1 MADVYQE
8 QARFFANVPL
18 MQSGVVASVHLED
31 VDDKMFWNVM
41 LQSQHPGKYYYITQS
56 RSPKGF
62 DTKGCEQCLK
72 YRPYLSKHFFVCI
85 DSDMRYLMKEPD
97 LGAGDYICQTYT
109 YSWENHYCEA
119 SSLQRRFEKVC
130 PEKVATFDFQQFM
143 AALSEVLYKPL
154 LLLLFCLKNDKPDFS
169 MRMFSACL
177 PNQCKRAELT
187 DNGKLLIERI
197 AKNFELHLNSPF
209 AQSVDLED
217 EKAYCQAL
225 GVNEQNA
232 YLHVRGHNL
241 FDLVSYIGDLLCR
254 GTSISFRNDV
264 LLYDMP
270 SQSYWEIKKVASDIT
285 EIVTQEEKM
294 VTKPSIL

>member
-8 QARFFANVPL
+8 QAQFFANVPL

-31 VDDKMFWNVM
+31 VDDKEFWNAM
-41 LQSQHPGKYYYITQS
+41 LQIQHPGHYYFITHS

-72 YRPYLSKHFFVCI
+72 YRPYLSKRFFICI
-85 DSDMRYLMKEPD
+85 DSDMRYLMQEPGLD
-97 LGAGDYICQTYT
+97 AGDYICQTYT

-119 SSLQRRFEKVC
+119 SALQRRFEKVC
-130 PEKVATFDFQQFM
+130 PDKAATFDYQQFLT
-143 AALSEVLYKPL
+143 ALSEVLYKPL
-154 LLLLFCLKNDKPDFS
+154 LLLLFCLKNAKLDFS

-177 PNQCKRAELT
+177 SNQCKRTELA

-197 AKNFELHLNSPF
+197 AKNFEPHLNSPF
-209 AQSVDLED
+209 AQSVDLEVD
-217 EKAYCQAL
+217 KSYCQAL

-264 LLYDMP
+264 LVYDLP
-270 SQSYWEIKKVASDIT
+270 SQNYWEIKKVASDIAG
-285 EIVTQEEKM
+285 IV
-294 VTKPSIL
+294 

>member
-8 QARFFANVPL
+8 QAQFFANVPL

-31 VDDKMFWNVM
+31 ADDKDFWNAM
-41 LQSQHPGKYYYITQS
+41 LQIRHPGSYYFITHS

-72 YRPYLSKHFFVCI
+72 YRPYLSKRFFICI
-85 DSDMRYLMKEPD
+85 DSDMRYLMQEPGLD
-97 LGAGDYICQTYT
+97 AGNYICQTYT

-119 SSLQRRFEKVC
+119 SALQRRFEKVC
-130 PEKVATFDFQQFM
+130 PDKVATFDYQQFLT
-143 AALSEVLYKPL
+143 ALSEVLYKPL
-154 LLLLFCLKNDKPDFS
+154 LLLLFCLKNDKPNFS

-177 PNQCKRAELT
+177 PNQCKRAELA
-187 DNGKLLIERI
+187 DNGKLLIESI
-197 AKNFELHLNSPF
+197 AKNFEPHLNSPF
-209 AQSVDLED
+209 AQSVSLEN
-217 EKAYCQAL
+217 EKAYCQSL

-241 FDLVSYIGDLLCR
+241 FDLVAYIGDLLCR

-264 LLYDMP
+264 LVYDLP
-270 SQSYWEIKKVASDIT
+270 SQNYWEIKKVASDIAG
-285 EIVTQEEKM
+285 IV
-294 VTKPSIL
+294 